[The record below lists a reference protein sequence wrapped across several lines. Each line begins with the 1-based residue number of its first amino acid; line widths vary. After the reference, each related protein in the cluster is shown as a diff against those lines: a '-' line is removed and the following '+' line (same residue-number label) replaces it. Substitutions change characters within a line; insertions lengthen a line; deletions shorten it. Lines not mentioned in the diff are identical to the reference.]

1 MIFLFLSSLSDEHAA
16 NSPKAPPAREIADP
30 ENDFPE
36 LDELLRRAKEGDG
49 DAFSDLVVHYERFVY
64 NTAVR
69 VLSASGQ
76 SSDLADDIAQDSF
89 IKAWRNLTQFRGECT
104 FSTWLFRVT
113 VNTAKDA
120 IRSAARRPTVSLSYP
135 DGDDEDGYAEWDVP
149 VTSGDEIPEEVLEK
163 KELILGHGLALW
175 DSIASCV
182 ITGSSDASIRDVRP
196 NDLRI
201 ILDHS
206 PITDIYCNGK
216 KSYEMYNRYI
226 LPSIGREAVCLPSTS
241 PANAQWSLEKLIAAW
256 SVICDK
262 VPGQPRRPGT
272 FLSASLRILPEPA
285 PYR

>member
-149 VTSGDEIPEEVLEK
+149 VTSGGEIPEEVLEK
-163 KELILGHGLALW
+163 KELILGVRRAVEALPEEQRQVVVMRDLHGL
-175 DSIASCV
+175 SYQEI
-182 ITGSSDASIRDVRP
+182 SDTLGVELGTVKSRLNRGRT
-196 NDLRI
+196 NLK
-201 ILDHS
+201 ILLE
-206 PITDIYCNGK
+206 NG
-216 KSYEMYNRYI
+216 N
-226 LPSIGREAVCLPSTS
+226 
-241 PANAQWSLEKLIAAW
+241 
-256 SVICDK
+256 
-262 VPGQPRRPGT
+262 
-272 FLSASLRILPEPA
+272 FL
-285 PYR
+285 